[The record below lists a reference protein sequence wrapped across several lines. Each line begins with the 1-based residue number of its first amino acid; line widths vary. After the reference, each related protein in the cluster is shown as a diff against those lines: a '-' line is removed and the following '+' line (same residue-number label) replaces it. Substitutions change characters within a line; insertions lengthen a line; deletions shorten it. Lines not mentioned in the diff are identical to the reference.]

1 MPGVRAQHDSQRVA
15 RQAQEGRH
23 HRQDDVCLHVQ
34 IQQAAVRPRLYLH
47 PPVQAGIHRPRGHR
61 GHSRAAH
68 SACSRNA
75 CARNWTPPWTS
86 RSWRRM
92 WRVSARRWRTTA
104 QPAGCCPDSWT
115 HWTRQTAAMSAST
128 RTAGSPRQAVR
139 RERRYRRSTR

>member
-61 GHSRAAH
+61 GHFPRRPLRRVRGTRARGTGRRRGHREAGGGCGAYRQGAGEQRR
-68 SACSRNA
+68 S
-75 CARNWTPPWTS
+75 PPDA
-86 RSWRRM
+86 
-92 WRVSARRWRTTA
+92 V
-104 QPAGCCPDSWT
+104 P
-115 HWTRQTAAMSAST
+115 
-128 RTAGSPRQAVR
+128 TAGRTGRVR
-139 RERRYRRSTR
+139 PQL